1 MMATRDGAGGHIKP
15 SSSVPV
21 KWTLVEAEPEK
32 PEGRRSKQREGYGRA
47 RAHGSGGSGSTSNW
61 RNGRE
66 GGRGRGGQ
74 AFSGG
79 YRGGRRGGGGRGGG
93 RSSSRHN
100 SGHGRSRG
108 YGAGRGYMG
117 ATYYP
122 TPYFNEPS
130 FEEQRAYMTNLA
142 VEQIE
147 FYFTVENLCRDI
159 FMRSYMDEEV
169 ILISL
174 VFSITSGAYLI
185 LILVPSSASGLRLT
199 PSKPVA
205 YVPGVLYHPGV
216 SIDCYTLSE
225 YPMMTLCQGCSRS
238 IALSDRLLHTVVA
251 AILVCFPTFMTPT
264 MSCVYLMNDTRRI
277 FRTVPASP
285 GIFFG

>member
-1 MMATRDGAGGHIKP
+1 MMATHDGAGGHIK
-15 SSSVPV
+15 SSSSAPV

-47 RAHGSGGSGSTSNW
+47 RAHGSGGSSSTSNW

-100 SGHGRSRG
+100 SGYGRSRG
-108 YGAGRGYMG
+108 HGAGRGYMG

-130 FEEQRAYMTNLA
+130 FEEQRVYMTNLA

-169 ILISL
+169 MIVNNFVRFRHHVWS
-174 VFSITSGAYLI
+174 VFDSDNSFFFGGCLW
-185 LILVPSSASGLRLT
+185 LT
-199 PSKPVA
+199 PSRNPVA
-205 YVPGVLYHPGV
+205 HFSSLLCHPG
-216 SIDCYTLSE
+216 
-225 YPMMTLCQGCSRS
+225 
-238 IALSDRLLHTVVA
+238 
-251 AILVCFPTFMTPT
+251 
-264 MSCVYLMNDTRRI
+264 
-277 FRTVPASP
+277 
-285 GIFFG
+285 